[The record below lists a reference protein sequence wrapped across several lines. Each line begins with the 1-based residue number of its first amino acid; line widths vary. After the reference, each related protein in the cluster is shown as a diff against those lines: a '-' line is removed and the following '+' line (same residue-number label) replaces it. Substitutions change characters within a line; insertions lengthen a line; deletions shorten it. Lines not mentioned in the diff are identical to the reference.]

1 MKRILSSLFILF
13 FTGVA
18 YAQSMVQKMDSFME
32 AAYRTHLFNGVVL
45 VARHDSILYEKA
57 WGWRDAENK
66 IPHDTNS
73 IFLIGSITKSF
84 TSALIMDLQAR
95 GYLKVTE
102 KLSKYF
108 PFYKYGDVI
117 TIGNLLDHSSGIF
130 EYANDEEFM
139 SWVTRGHFT
148 EKEFWERFGG
158 KPLDFTPGT
167 KFQYSNTGYMVLGY
181 LAQKATG
188 RSYWDLVRERV
199 FQRSGMTHS
208 GFDYAGLSSPYK
220 SVGYDSLYDLQ
231 PAQADIVDST
241 YSFSAG
247 AIYATAGDMYRWSQA
262 LFEGRLILSAD
273 LERSLHP
280 QRGKY
285 AYGWLVD
292 SSMGK
297 RLVYH
302 GGANFGFSALIANVP
317 VDQVHIILM
326 TNNRDRDADVS
337 PCYIGL
343 LQILY
348 DQPYLLPR
356 KAIELLPALLQEY
369 TGDYEQEGKKK
380 FKGRLAWQDGLL
392 SLSWDGA
399 RAEELY
405 AEKRD
410 FLFLKAYDLQMAFT
424 RDAQGKV
431 NGFTAYTGGKAF
443 VYHKVSP

>member
-1 MKRILSSLFILF
+1 
-13 FTGVA
+13 
-18 YAQSMVQKMDSFME
+18 MVQKMDSFME

-45 VARHDSILYEKA
+45 VARHDSILFEKA

-66 IPHDTNS
+66 VPHDTNS

-95 GYLKVTE
+95 GYLKVTD

-108 PFYKYGDVI
+108 PFYKYGYMI
-117 TIGNLLDHSSGIF
+117 TIENLLDHSSGIF
-130 EYANDEEFM
+130 EYSHDEEFM
-139 SWVTRGHFT
+139 SRVTRGHLT
-148 EKEFWERFGG
+148 EREFWERFGE

-181 LAQKATG
+181 LAQKVTG
-188 RSYWDLVRERV
+188 RSYWDLIKKRI
-199 FQRSGMTHS
+199 FQRADMEHS

-220 SVGYDSLYDLQ
+220 TVGYDSLYDVP
-231 PAQADIVDST
+231 PAQAGVVDST
-241 YSFSAG
+241 YSFAAG
-247 AIYATAGDMYRWSQA
+247 AIYSTAGDMYRWSQA
-262 LFEGRLILSAD
+262 LFAGELIRPED

-280 QRGKY
+280 QRGNY
-285 AYGWLVD
+285 AYGWWID
-292 SSMGK
+292 SGMGK
-297 RLVYH
+297 RLVHH
-302 GGANFGFSALIANVP
+302 GGANFGFSVFIANIP
-317 VDQVHIILM
+317 VDQTHIILM
-326 TNNRDRDADVS
+326 TNNRDRYTDIR

-356 KAIELLPALLQEY
+356 KAIKLLPALLQEY
-369 TGDYEQEGKKK
+369 TGDFELEDKKE
-380 FKGRLAWQDGLL
+380 FKGHLAWKDGLL
-392 SLSWDGA
+392 SVSWNGA
-399 RAEELY
+399 KAEELF

-431 NGFTAYTGGKAF
+431 NGFTAYTGSKAF
-443 VYHKVSP
+443 VYHKISP